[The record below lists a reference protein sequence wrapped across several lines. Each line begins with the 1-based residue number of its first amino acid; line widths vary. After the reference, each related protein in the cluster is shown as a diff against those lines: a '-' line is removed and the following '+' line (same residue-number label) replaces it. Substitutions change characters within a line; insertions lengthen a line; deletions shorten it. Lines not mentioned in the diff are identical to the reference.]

1 LSYSVDVNIL
11 LYASDKGNLHHNRA
25 INFLEDRAKDPDL
38 FCIAWLTLMAYLRM
52 ATHPSIFDHPLSPEE
67 ALRNIERLLSLP
79 GVRIITEQ
87 EGFLSIYQKLNSRFP
102 IRGNLVPDAHLAA
115 LLLQHGVRTIYTSDM
130 DFRKF
135 DFLQVHNPLISVP
148 LCAL

>member
-25 INFLEDRAKDPDL
+25 INFLEDRTNDPDL
-38 FCIAWLTLMAYLRM
+38 FCIAWLTLMAYLRI
-52 ATHPSIFDHPLSPEE
+52 ATHPSMFDHPLSPEV
-67 ALRNIERLLSLP
+67 ALGNIERLLSLP
-79 GVRIITEQ
+79 GVRVITEQ

-135 DFLQVHNPLISVP
+135 DFLQVRNPLI
-148 LCAL
+148 